1 MDDFINKISNE
12 LDFNNN
18 YHDINGLILTDY
30 EISVLDKYN
39 IDYKNC
45 IDLKSLIYYIEEILN
60 EESFD
65 DLEEVS
71 LSISE
76 RDYYENT
83 RK

>member
-1 MDDFINKISNE
+1 MDDYINKISNE

-83 RK
+83 YK

>member
-1 MDDFINKISNE
+1 MDDYINKISNE

-65 DLEEVS
+65 DLEEIS
-71 LSISE
+71 LSRSE

-83 RK
+83 HK

>member
-1 MDDFINKISNE
+1 MDDYIKDISNS

-83 RK
+83 HK

>member
-71 LSISE
+71 LSVSE

>member
-1 MDDFINKISNE
+1 MDDYINKISNE

-83 RK
+83 HK

>member
-1 MDDFINKISNE
+1 MDDYINKISNE

-65 DLEEVS
+65 DLEEIS

>member
-65 DLEEVS
+65 DLEEIS
-71 LSISE
+71 LSVSE

>member
-1 MDDFINKISNE
+1 MDDYINKISNE

-65 DLEEVS
+65 DLEEIS

-83 RK
+83 YK

>member
-1 MDDFINKISNE
+1 MDDYINKISNE

-18 YHDINGLILTDY
+18 YNDINGLILTDY

-83 RK
+83 HK

>member
-65 DLEEVS
+65 DLEEIS

-83 RK
+83 HK

>member
-1 MDDFINKISNE
+1 MDDYINKISNE

-18 YHDINGLILTDY
+18 YNDINGLILTDY

-65 DLEEVS
+65 DLEEIS

-83 RK
+83 HK

>member
-12 LDFNNN
+12 LEFNNN
-18 YHDINGLILTDY
+18 YHDINGLILTYY

-39 IDYKNC
+39 IYYKNC

-65 DLEEVS
+65 DLEEIS
-71 LSISE
+71 LSVSE

>member
-1 MDDFINKISNE
+1 MDDYINKISNE

-39 IDYKNC
+39 IDYNNC

-65 DLEEVS
+65 DLEEIS

-83 RK
+83 HK

>member
-1 MDDFINKISNE
+1 MDDYIDKISNE

-65 DLEEVS
+65 DLEEIS
-71 LSISE
+71 LSVSE

>member
-83 RK
+83 HK

>member
-65 DLEEVS
+65 ALEEVS

-83 RK
+83 HK

>member
-1 MDDFINKISNE
+1 MDDYIDKISNE

-65 DLEEVS
+65 DLEEIS

-83 RK
+83 HK

>member
-1 MDDFINKISNE
+1 MDDYINKISNE

-71 LSISE
+71 LSVSE

>member
-1 MDDFINKISNE
+1 MKEYATDDDFLVKRP
-12 LDFNNN
+12 
-18 YHDINGLILTDY
+18 NGLLLSNNDVSI
-30 EISVLDKYN
+30 LDKYN

-65 DLEEVS
+65 DLEEIS

-83 RK
+83 HK

>member
-1 MDDFINKISNE
+1 MDDYINKISNE

-65 DLEEVS
+65 DLEEIS

-83 RK
+83 HK